1 MRVQAPQC
9 AARPARRRRGAAP
22 RAQEHL
28 DFYGAS
34 PRREADITDAGA
46 RALAGLTRL
55 RSLNLAA
62 HAGLTSEGLA
72 FLAACRQ
79 LTALDLSSAP
89 PSRARAPQPRLL
101 PDPNPNHALSARA
114 GTPLW
119 VGGVGFLAGLTAL
132 RCLALDRTHLA
143 PAQLAALTGL
153 TGLTS
158 LALADTA
165 LDDGSAGALAG
176 LTALR
181 ALDVSFTPLR
191 SGGAGAPAA
200 PPPPPARPAR
210 RGRESRSPPR
220 RRGGAAALAAA
231 MPALA
236 VLNLDGCGV
245 SSLGV
250 WRVLR
255 LRRGLRMWPRD
266 QEALP
271 RPLNVLTAL
280 MVAVPAP
287 DHRRLRVLHCPEAS
301 WPATA
306 GVAGLTG
313 LFFLAHVGLL
323 LALVAALALLP
334 LAAAAA
340 AAVALAALASG
351 RATLAGMRRRRRG
364 AGAAVAALLAGGPP
378 PAPGSPAP
386 GHLV

>member
-1 MRVQAPQC
+1 MRAP
-9 AARPARRRRGAAP
+9 AARPG
-22 RAQEHL
+22 RACCSDL
-28 DFYGAS
+28 N
-34 PRREADITDAGA
+34 PKPT
-46 RALAGLTRL
+46 LT
-55 RSLNLAA
+55 
-62 HAGLTSEGLA
+62 E
-72 FLAACRQ
+72 
-79 LTALDLSSAP
+79 
-89 PSRARAPQPRLL
+89 
-101 PDPNPNHALSARA
+101 RA

-119 VGGVGFLAGLTAL
+119 VGGVGFLAGLTGL

-191 SGGAGAPAA
+191 SGGAAP
-200 PPPPPARPAR
+200 R
-210 RGRESRSPPR
+210 
-220 RRGGAAALAAA
+220 AAA

-236 VLNLDGCGV
+236 VLNLDGCSV

-255 LRRGLRMWPRD
+255 MRRGLRMWPRD